1 MDLKSIVPEIVEEV
15 VKALREQLKDGPL
28 ADEIA
33 ESVWSRIQSR
43 MAAAP
48 AAAAPVAPAPV
59 SPAVVQAAE
68 PAKAAKPEAPA
79 QKDEVPEDHLAVI
92 FAALATV
99 FGKPVKIRDIAIVQP
114 GHTNLWGTQGRIS
127 IQRSHL
133 RFSQD
138 W

>member
-33 ESVWSRIQSR
+33 ESVWSRIQTR
-43 MAAAP
+43 MGAAPAGAAAP
-48 AAAAPVAPAPV
+48 AAP
-59 SPAVVQAAE
+59 SPAAVQAPE
-68 PAKAAKPEAPA
+68 PEKADRPEAPA
-79 QKDEVPEDHLAVI
+79 PKDEVPEEHLAVI

>member
-15 VKALREQLKDGPL
+15 VRALREQLKDGPL

-33 ESVWSRIQSR
+33 ESVWSRIQAR
-43 MAAAP
+43 MGPAQAAP
-48 AAAAPVAPAPV
+48 AAAAAAAVAEAPKPA
-59 SPAVVQAAE
+59 E
-68 PAKAAKPEAPA
+68 AKADARA
-79 QKDEVPEDHLAVI
+79 QKDEVPEEHLAVI

-99 FGKPVKIRDIAIVQP
+99 FGKPVRIRDIAIVQP